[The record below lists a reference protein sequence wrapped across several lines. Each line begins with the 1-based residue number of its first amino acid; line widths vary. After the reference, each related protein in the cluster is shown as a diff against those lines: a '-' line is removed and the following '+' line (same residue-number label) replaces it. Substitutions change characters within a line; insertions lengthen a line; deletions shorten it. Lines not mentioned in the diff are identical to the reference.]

1 MACTGAV
8 LLRSLVF
15 LPFIAALFTL
25 LLLGSTKAAAHP
37 LGDFSINH
45 YFIVDGGAPRPTV
58 HFLLDVAEI
67 PSFTELDMLDTDF
80 DSQLSPEEVEAYLDQ
95 RIPQLAR
102 FIHMKIDGADLRV
115 TTTSHKLILLEG
127 NGAMLVFNI
136 LLSLEAQTDWPEAP
150 FTLQLESENYP
161 DEQGTRECLLLPG
174 EHLAD
179 TTATLAPELLGEQQ
193 RVEQNSV
200 PVVVYG
206 NRRASFTLHLTPGQ
220 TVNVADLPTVDSLR
234 HFSWTSTARMARE
247 QGETGLAGGIARAV
261 LDSGLRPGLPGESK
275 PLVAVA
281 EGVND
286 EKVSTGVREGG
297 ATMAS
302 RLLDRISE
310 IVRRDEFPPPAL
322 LALGLAIAAALGMG
336 HAFAP
341 GHGKTV
347 MAAYLI
353 GEQGTAWHALIL
365 GIVVTITHTWSVILL
380 GLVTLY
386 FEDMISERD
395 VNYWTGI
402 LSGAIIIGIGGLL
415 FRQRYHQLL
424 ASAQGKPGDW
434 RFYHGHEHGVDEPAI
449 LALKPGEAPSY
460 RNILWLGISGGVV
473 PCPAALIVLL
483 LALKVG
489 RLSYG
494 LALIFAFSL
503 GLAAVLVVIG
513 LLVVRA
519 SRLLQRQKLTD
530 HPLLRLLPL
539 GSAALITL
547 LGAWVVL
554 WTLLQFDVLRFG

>member
-1 MACTGAV
+1 MSA
-8 LLRSLVF
+8 LF
-15 LPFIAALFTL
+15 AALI
-25 LLLGSTKAAAHP
+25 LGSPNAAAHP
-37 LGDFSINH
+37 LGDFSINQ
-45 YFIVDGGAPRPTV
+45 YFIVDGSAPRPTV

-67 PSFTELDMLDTDF
+67 PSFTELDMLDTDY

-102 FIHMKIDGADLRV
+102 FIHMKIDGANVPV
-115 TTTSHKLILLEG
+115 TVTSHKLILLEG

-136 LLSLEAQTDWPEAP
+136 LLSLEAQVGWPKSP

-174 EHLAD
+174 EQLAD
-179 TTATLAPELLGEQQ
+179 TTSALAPEIVGEQQ
-193 RVEQNSV
+193 RVEQNAV
-200 PVVVYG
+200 PAGVYG
-206 NRRASFTLHLTPGQ
+206 NRRATFALHMSPGEHRNSASLPPVDTLR
-220 TVNVADLPTVDSLR
+220 D
-234 HFSWTSTARMARE
+234 FSWTSTVRMARE
-247 QGETGLAGGIARAV
+247 QGETGLARGIAGAV
-261 LDSGLRPGLPGESK
+261 LDSGFRPGMPGQAK

-281 EGVND
+281 DGVTV

-297 ATMAS
+297 VTLAS

-322 LALGLAIAAALGMG
+322 LAVGLAIAMALGMG

-353 GEQGTAWHALIL
+353 GEQGTAWHAVIL

-386 FEDMISERD
+386 FEGIISESQ
-395 VNYWTGI
+395 VNFWTGV
-402 LSGAIIIGIGGLL
+402 LSGAIIIGIGAML
-415 FRQRYHQLL
+415 FRQRYHLLL

-434 RFYHGHEHGVDEPAI
+434 RFYHGHDHATDE
-449 LALKPGEAPSY
+449 LALIPLKPGVAPSY
-460 RNILWLGISGGVV
+460 RNILWLGVSGGVV

-530 HPLLRLLPL
+530 HPILRLLPL

-547 LGAWVVL
+547 LGTWVVV

>member
-1 MACTGAV
+1 MRSLEKPAFISVLFAV
-8 LLRSLVF
+8 LL
-15 LPFIAALFTL
+15 I
-25 LLLGSTKAAAHP
+25 GSTNAAAHP
-37 LGDFSINH
+37 LGDFSINQ
-45 YFIVDGGAPRPTV
+45 YFIVDGSAPRPTV

-67 PSFTELDMLDTDF
+67 PSFTELDMLDTDY
-80 DSQLSPEEVEAYLDQ
+80 DSQLSPKEVEAYLDQ

-102 FIHMKIDGADLRV
+102 FIHMKIDGVEVPVSVAG
-115 TTTSHKLILLEG
+115 HKLILLEG

-136 LLSLEAQTDWPEAP
+136 LLNLEAEADWPKSP
-150 FTLQLESENYP
+150 FTLQIDSENYP
-161 DEQGTRECLLLPG
+161 DEQGTRECLVLPG
-174 EHLAD
+174 DRLAD
-179 TTATLAPELLGEQQ
+179 TTPSLAPEMVGDQH
-193 RVEQNSV
+193 RVDQNAV
-200 PVVVYG
+200 PAGVYG
-206 NRRASFTLHLTPGQ
+206 NRRASFSLHLSPGLHGTTTGLTP
-220 TVNVADLPTVDSLR
+220 VDTLR
-234 HFSWTSTARMARE
+234 DFSWTSTARMAKE
-247 QGETGLAGGIARAV
+247 QGEAGIAEGLARAV
-261 LDSGLRPGLPGESK
+261 LDSGFRRGMPGDAK
-275 PLVAVA
+275 PLVSVA
-281 EGVND
+281 DGMGEGQVA
-286 EKVSTGVREGG
+286 TGVREGRAG
-297 ATMAS
+297 LAS

-310 IVRRDEFPPPAL
+310 IVRRDEFPPPAV
-322 LALGLAIAAALGMG
+322 LAVGLAIAMALGMG

-353 GEQGTAWHALIL
+353 GEQGTSWHAVIL

-386 FEDMISERD
+386 FEDMITETQ
-395 VNYWTGI
+395 VNFWTGV
-402 LSGAIIIGIGGLL
+402 LSGAIIVGIGALL

-434 RFYHGHEHGVDEPAI
+434 RFYHGHEHATDESAI
-449 LALKPGEAPSY
+449 LTLKPGEAPSY

-530 HPLLRLLPL
+530 HPILRLLPL

-547 LGAWVVL
+547 LGAWVVV

>member
-8 LLRSLVF
+8 LLRSLVIF
-15 LPFIAALFTL
+15 TFTSALFAA
-25 LLLGSTKAAAHP
+25 LLLGSTNAAAHP
-37 LGDFSINH
+37 LGDFSINQ
-45 YFIVDGGAPRPTV
+45 YFIVDGSALRPTV

-80 DSQLSPEEVEAYLDQ
+80 DSQLSPNEVEAYLDQ

-102 FIHMKIDGADLRV
+102 FIHMKMDGAEVPV
-115 TTTSHKLILLEG
+115 TVSSHKLILLEG

-136 LLSLEAQTDWPEAP
+136 LLSLEAQTDWPESP

-161 DEQGTRECLLLPG
+161 DEQGTRECLLLPS

-179 TTATLAPELLGEQQ
+179 TTANLAPEIAGEQQ

-200 PVVVYG
+200 PVGVYG

-220 TVNVADLPTVDSLR
+220 AVNVADLPTVDSLR

-261 LDSGLRPGLPGESK
+261 LDSGFRPGLTGETK

-281 EGVND
+281 EGVSD
-286 EKVSTGVREGG
+286 ETVSTGVREGG
-297 ATMAS
+297 TTVAS
-302 RLLDRISE
+302 RLLDRVSE
-310 IVRRDEFPPPAL
+310 IVRKDELPPMV

-353 GEQGTAWHALIL
+353 GEQGTARHAVIL
-365 GIVVTITHTWSVILL
+365 GLVVTITHTWSVILL
-380 GLVTLY
+380 GVVTLY
-386 FEDMISERD
+386 FEGMITETQM
-395 VNYWTGI
+395 NFWTGI
-402 LSGAIIIGIGGLL
+402 LSGWIIIGIGGLL

-434 RFYHGHEHGVDEPAI
+434 RFYHGHEHAGDDPAI

-530 HPLLRLLPL
+530 HPLQRLLPL

>member
-8 LLRSLVF
+8 LLRSIVILTF
-15 LPFIAALFTL
+15 LSALFAAFFI
-25 LLLGSTKAAAHP
+25 GAPNAAAHP
-37 LGDFSINH
+37 LGDFSINQ
-45 YFIVDGGAPRPTV
+45 YFIVDGSAPRPTV

-67 PSFTELDMLDTDF
+67 PSFTELDMLDTDY
-80 DSQLSPEEVEAYLDQ
+80 DSQLSPEEVEVYLDQ

-102 FIHMKIDGADLRV
+102 FIHMRIDGAEVPV
-115 TTTSHKLILLEG
+115 TVNGHKLILLEG

-136 LLSLEAQTDWPEAP
+136 LLSLEAQADWPASP

-179 TTATLAPELLGEQQ
+179 TTATLAPEIVGEQQ

-200 PVVVYG
+200 PVGVYG

-220 TVNVADLPTVDSLR
+220 TVNVAGLPTVDSLR
-234 HFSWTSTARMARE
+234 RFSWTSTARMARE
-247 QGETGLAGGIARAV
+247 QGEIGLAGGIARAV
-261 LDSGLRPGLPGESK
+261 LDSGFRPGLPGETK

-281 EGVND
+281 EGVSD

-297 ATMAS
+297 ATVAN
-302 RLLDRISE
+302 RLLDRVSE
-310 IVRRDEFPPPAL
+310 IVRKDELPPMV

-353 GEQGTAWHALIL
+353 GEQGTAWHAVIL

-386 FEDMISERD
+386 FEDMISEND
-395 VNYWTGI
+395 VNFWTGV
-402 LSGAIIIGIGGLL
+402 LSGSIIIGIGGLL

-434 RFYHGHEHGVDEPAI
+434 RFYHGHDHATEEPTTI
-449 LALKPGEAPSY
+449 VLKPGQAPSY
-460 RNILWLGISGGVV
+460 RNILWLGVSGGVV

-503 GLAAVLVVIG
+503 GLAAVLVFIG

-519 SRLLQRQKLTD
+519 SRVLQRRKLAD

-547 LGAWVVL
+547 LGAWVVV
-554 WTLLQFDVLRFG
+554 WTLLQFDVVRFG